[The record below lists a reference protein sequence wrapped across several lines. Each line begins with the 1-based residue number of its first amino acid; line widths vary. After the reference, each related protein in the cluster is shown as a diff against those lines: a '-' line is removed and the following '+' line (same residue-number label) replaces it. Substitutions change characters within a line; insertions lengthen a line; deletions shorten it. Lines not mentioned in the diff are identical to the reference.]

1 MMMYKQSESIVVGL
15 ANKAWLSQYRDAKCT
30 PEMIRETF
38 MLMREARSQGNIELE
53 QSYYLNLKH
62 EINMLKQ
69 KGCNVRQLEQTLAN
83 LERCYQNESRK

>member
-1 MMMYKQSESIVVGL
+1 MIMYKQSESIIVGL

-30 PEMIRETF
+30 PDMIRETL

-62 EINMLKQ
+62 EIDKLRRKDCDVRKLENTFNKCKARLK
-69 KGCNVRQLEQTLAN
+69 R
-83 LERCYQNESRK
+83 

>member
-62 EINMLKQ
+62 EIKTCSNK
-69 KGCNVRQLEQTLAN
+69 KGATLG
-83 LERCYQNESRK
+83 S